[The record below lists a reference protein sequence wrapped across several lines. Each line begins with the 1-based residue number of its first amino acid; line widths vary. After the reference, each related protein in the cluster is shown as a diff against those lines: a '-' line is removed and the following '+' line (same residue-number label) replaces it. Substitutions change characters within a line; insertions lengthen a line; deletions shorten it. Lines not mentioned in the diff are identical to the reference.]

1 MIIDSL
7 KNILPFTNSK
17 VDSDFKKI
25 IKKFPEKYILKEDD
39 LSLLFKSYNIGL
51 TAHEGQKRK
60 SGEKY
65 FVHCIEVCKQLIDWN
80 MDLPTIIA
88 GLLHDTIEDTD
99 ITYEMLLNDFGKDI
113 ADLVNQVSKLSG
125 IKYRNIERRQAE
137 NFMKMFLSISKD
149 LRVIIIKFADRL
161 HNMKTLNF
169 LPKDKQK
176 RIALETLELYAPLAH
191 RLGMNIIK
199 MEFEDLCFSI
209 LNSNSYKKIV
219 SEVNSTKKQRQKYI
233 DDFIKPISIQLKNYN
248 IDTIPFGR
256 PKHYYSIH
264 KKIENKGKVIGEL
277 YDLIAVR
284 IIVNKLEDCY
294 VVLGIIHQLYTPIQK
309 RFKDYIATP
318 KSNGYQSIH
327 TTVFGENGEM
337 TEVQIR
343 TKGMDRLA
351 EIGVAAHWR
360 YKENK
365 NHPTKDKELDK
376 HISWLRDLVEMLQ
389 DDNRNPEEM
398 MELLKV
404 DLFDDEIFTFSPK
417 GDVHKLKI
425 NSTPIDFAFSIHT
438 QIGMK
443 CKGAKVNGK
452 LVPLNTQLKNGDKI
466 DIITS
471 DNHFPNQ
478 AWLKIVQTTKAKTH
492 IKRYIKQE
500 EEVASII
507 LGKEIVEKYL
517 RKINQISLMKRIDKE
532 PEILGFNNSNI
543 IYSNIAKGKIIIE
556 DAIIKYDDSLSTN
569 STTKNLKEES
579 LTRKFINKARGIARG
594 VKVGGIKNALIYF
607 PKCCSPIPGDSI
619 IGYVTKGKGVT
630 IHRTNCKNAPIEK
643 FKNRFIEVEWDFAR
657 NSSFLVRLK
666 IEIEDRKHLLKD
678 LTESTSSM
686 NINIKSVDISASD
699 GIATCLMI
707 VEIYDIKELNR
718 LQKRIFKNIQPISFR
733 RV

>member
-25 IKKFPEKYILKEDD
+25 LKKFPEKYILKEDD
-39 LSLLFKSYNIGL
+39 ISLLFKSYNIGL
-51 TAHEGQKRK
+51 IAHQGQKRK

-65 FVHCIEVCKQLIDWN
+65 FIHCIEVCKQLIDWN

-99 ITYEMLLNDFGKDI
+99 ITYEILLNDFGEDI

-125 IKYRNIERRQAE
+125 IKYRNIERKQAE

-161 HNMKTLNF
+161 HNMKTLTF

-191 RLGMNIIK
+191 RLGMNKIK
-199 MEFEDLCFSI
+199 MEFEDLCFNI
-209 LNSNSYKKIV
+209 LNSNSYKRIV
-219 SEVNSTKKQRQKYI
+219 SEVNSTKKQRQIYI
-233 DDFIKPISIQLKNYN
+233 DAFIKPISIQLKNYN

-327 TTVFGENGEM
+327 TTVFGSNGEM

-343 TKGMDRLA
+343 TKGMDKLA

-365 NHPTKDKELDK
+365 NHPTKDNELDK

-389 DDNRNPEEM
+389 DDNRDPEEM

-404 DLFDDEIFTFSPK
+404 DLFDNEIFTFSPK
-417 GDVHKLKI
+417 GDVHKLKV

-438 QIGMK
+438 QVGMK

-452 LVPLNTQLKNGDKI
+452 LVPLNTQLRNGDKI

-471 DNHFPNQ
+471 ENHFPNQ

-500 EEVASII
+500 EELASIV

-517 RKINQISLMKRIDKE
+517 RKINQIILMKRIDKE
-532 PEILGFNNSNI
+532 PEVLGFNNSNI
-543 IYSNIAKGKIIIE
+543 IYSNIAKGKIIIK
-556 DAIIKYDDSLSTN
+556 DAIIKYDESLSSN
-569 STTKNLKEES
+569 SVTKDLKEES
-579 LTRKFINKARGIARG
+579 LTRKFINKARGIAQG

-657 NSSFLVRLK
+657 DSSFLVRLK

-699 GIATCLMI
+699 GIAICLMI

-718 LQKRIFKNIQPISFR
+718 LKKRIFKNIHPISFR

>member
-17 VDSDFKKI
+17 IDSDFQKI
-25 IKKFPEKYILKEDD
+25 IKKFPKKYILKEDD

-51 TAHEGQKRK
+51 IAHEGQKRK

-99 ITYEMLLNDFGKDI
+99 ITYEILLNDFGKDI

-169 LPKDKQK
+169 LPKDKQQ

-191 RLGMNIIK
+191 RLGMNKIK

-233 DDFIKPISIQLKNYN
+233 DEFIKPISIQLKNYN

-264 KKIENKGKVIGEL
+264 KKVESKGKVIGEL

-284 IIVNKLEDCY
+284 VIVNKLEDCY

-327 TTVFGENGEM
+327 TTVFGANGEM

-343 TKGMDRLA
+343 TQGMDRLA

-417 GDVHKLKI
+417 GDVHKLKV

-438 QIGMK
+438 QVGMK

-471 DNHFPNQ
+471 ENHFPNQ

-492 IKRYIKQE
+492 IKRHIKQE
-500 EEVASII
+500 EELASIV

-517 RKINQISLMKRIDKE
+517 RKINQIILMKRIDKE
-532 PEILGFNNSNI
+532 PEVLGFNNSNI

-556 DAIIKYDDSLSTN
+556 DAVIKYDESLSNN
-569 STTKNLKEES
+569 SITKNLKEES
-579 LTRKFINKARGIARG
+579 LTRKFINKARGIAKG

-699 GIATCLMI
+699 EIATCLMI

-718 LQKRIFKNIQPISFR
+718 LKKRIFKNIHPISFR

>member
-284 IIVNKLEDCY
+284 IVVNKLEDCY

>member
-25 IKKFPEKYILKEDD
+25 LKKFPEKYILKEDD
-39 LSLLFKSYNIGL
+39 ISLLFKSYNIGL
-51 TAHEGQKRK
+51 IAHQGQKRK

-65 FVHCIEVCKQLIDWN
+65 FIHCIEVCKQLIDWN

-99 ITYEMLLNDFGKDI
+99 ITYEILLNDFGEDI

-125 IKYRNIERRQAE
+125 IKYRNIERKQAE

-161 HNMKTLNF
+161 HNMKTLTF

-191 RLGMNIIK
+191 RLGMNKIK
-199 MEFEDLCFSI
+199 MEFEDLCFNI
-209 LNSNSYKKIV
+209 LNSNSYKRIV
-219 SEVNSTKKQRQKYI
+219 SEVNSTKKQRQIYI
-233 DDFIKPISIQLKNYN
+233 DAFIKPISIQLKNYN

-327 TTVFGENGEM
+327 TTVFGSNGEM

-343 TKGMDRLA
+343 TKGMDKLA

-365 NHPTKDKELDK
+365 NHPTKDNELDK

-389 DDNRNPEEM
+389 DDNRDPEEM

-404 DLFDDEIFTFSPK
+404 DLFDNEIFTFSPK
-417 GDVHKLKI
+417 GDVHKLKV

-438 QIGMK
+438 QVGMK

-452 LVPLNTQLKNGDKI
+452 LVPLNTQLRNGDKI

-471 DNHFPNQ
+471 ENHFPNQ

-500 EEVASII
+500 EELASIV

-517 RKINQISLMKRIDKE
+517 RKINQIILMKRIDKE
-532 PEILGFNNSNI
+532 PEVLGFNNSNI
-543 IYSNIAKGKIIIE
+543 IYSNIAKGKIIIK
-556 DAIIKYDDSLSTN
+556 DAIIKYDESLSSN
-569 STTKNLKEES
+569 SVTKDLKEES
-579 LTRKFINKARGIARG
+579 LTRKFINKARGIAQG

-657 NSSFLVRLK
+657 DSSFLVRLK

-699 GIATCLMI
+699 GIAICLMI

-718 LQKRIFKNIQPISFR
+718 LKKRIFKNINPISFR

>member
-17 VDSDFKKI
+17 IDSDFKKI

-51 TAHEGQKRK
+51 IAHEGQKRK

-99 ITYEMLLNDFGKDI
+99 ITYEILLNDFGKDI

-169 LPKDKQK
+169 LPKDKQQ

-191 RLGMNIIK
+191 RLGMNKIK
-199 MEFEDLCFSI
+199 MEFEDLCFGI

-233 DDFIKPISIQLKNYN
+233 DEFIKPISIQLKNYN

-264 KKIENKGKVIGEL
+264 KKVESKGKVIGEL

-284 IIVNKLEDCY
+284 VIVNKLEDCY

-327 TTVFGENGEM
+327 TTVFGANGEM

-343 TKGMDRLA
+343 TQGMDRLA

-417 GDVHKLKI
+417 GDVHKLKV

-438 QIGMK
+438 QVGMK

-471 DNHFPNQ
+471 ENHFPNQ

-492 IKRYIKQE
+492 IKRHIKQE
-500 EEVASII
+500 EELASIV

-517 RKINQISLMKRIDKE
+517 RKINQIILMKRIDKE
-532 PEILGFNNSNI
+532 PEVLGFNNSNI

-556 DAIIKYDDSLSTN
+556 DAVIKYDESLSNN
-569 STTKNLKEES
+569 SITKNLKEES
-579 LTRKFINKARGIARG
+579 LTRKFINKARGIAKG

-699 GIATCLMI
+699 EIATCLMI

-718 LQKRIFKNIQPISFR
+718 LKKRIFKNIHPISFR

>member
-25 IKKFPEKYILKEDD
+25 LKKFPEKYILKEDD
-39 LSLLFKSYNIGL
+39 ISLLFKSYNIGL
-51 TAHEGQKRK
+51 IAHQGQKRK

-65 FVHCIEVCKQLIDWN
+65 FIHCIEVCKQLIDWN

-99 ITYEMLLNDFGKDI
+99 ITYEILLNDFGEDI

-125 IKYRNIERRQAE
+125 IKYRNIERKQAE

-161 HNMKTLNF
+161 HNMKTLTF

-191 RLGMNIIK
+191 RLGMNKIK
-199 MEFEDLCFSI
+199 MEFEDLCFNI
-209 LNSNSYKKIV
+209 LNSNSYKRIV
-219 SEVNSTKKQRQKYI
+219 SEVNSTKKQRQIYI
-233 DDFIKPISIQLKNYN
+233 DAFIKPISIQLKNYN

-327 TTVFGENGEM
+327 TTVFGSNGEM

-343 TKGMDRLA
+343 TKGMDKLA

-365 NHPTKDKELDK
+365 NHPTKDNELDK

-389 DDNRNPEEM
+389 DDNRDPEEM

-404 DLFDDEIFTFSPK
+404 DLFDNEIFTFSPK
-417 GDVHKLKI
+417 GDVHKLKV

-438 QIGMK
+438 QVGMK

-452 LVPLNTQLKNGDKI
+452 LVPLNTQLRNGDKI

-471 DNHFPNQ
+471 ENHFPNQ

-500 EEVASII
+500 EELASIV

-517 RKINQISLMKRIDKE
+517 RKINQIILMKRIDKE
-532 PEILGFNNSNI
+532 PEVLGFNNSNI
-543 IYSNIAKGKIIIE
+543 IYSNIAKGKIIIK
-556 DAIIKYDDSLSTN
+556 DAIIKYDESLSSN
-569 STTKNLKEES
+569 SVTKDLKEES
-579 LTRKFINKARGIARG
+579 LTRKFINKARGIAKG

-657 NSSFLVRLK
+657 DSSFLVRLK

-699 GIATCLMI
+699 GIAICLMI

-718 LQKRIFKNIQPISFR
+718 LKKRIFKNINPISFR

>member
-569 STTKNLKEES
+569 SATKNLKEES

>member
-17 VDSDFKKI
+17 IDSDFKKI

-39 LSLLFKSYNIGL
+39 LSLLFKSYNSGL
-51 TAHEGQKRK
+51 IAHEGQKRK

-99 ITYEMLLNDFGKDI
+99 ITYEILLNDFGEDI

-169 LPKDKQK
+169 LPKDKQQ

-191 RLGMNIIK
+191 RLGMNKIK

-233 DDFIKPISIQLKNYN
+233 DEFIKPISIQLKNYN

-264 KKIENKGKVIGEL
+264 KKIESKGKVIGEL

-284 IIVNKLEDCY
+284 VIVNKLEDCY

-327 TTVFGENGEM
+327 TTVFGANGEM

-343 TKGMDRLA
+343 TQGMDRLA

-417 GDVHKLKI
+417 GDVHKLKV

-438 QIGMK
+438 QVGMK

-471 DNHFPNQ
+471 ENHFPNQ

-492 IKRYIKQE
+492 IKRHIKQE
-500 EEVASII
+500 EELASIV

-517 RKINQISLMKRIDKE
+517 RKINQIILMKRIDKE
-532 PEILGFNNSNI
+532 PEVLGFNNSNI

-556 DAIIKYDDSLSTN
+556 DAVIKYDESLSDN
-569 STTKNLKEES
+569 SITKNLKEES
-579 LTRKFINKARGIARG
+579 LTRKFINKARGIAKG

-699 GIATCLMI
+699 EIATCLMI

-718 LQKRIFKNIQPISFR
+718 LKKRIFKNIHPISFR

>member
-7 KNILPFTNSK
+7 KNILPFTDSK
-17 VDSDFKKI
+17 IDSDFKKI
-25 IKKFPEKYILKEDD
+25 LKKFPEQYILKSKDIE
-39 LSLLFKSYNIGL
+39 LLYNAYTLGL
-51 TAHEGQKRK
+51 EAHKGQKRK
-60 SGEKY
+60 SGENY
-65 FVHCIEVCKQLIDWN
+65 FTHCIAVSKQLIDWN
-80 MDLPTIIA
+80 MDLSTVIA
-88 GLLHDTIEDTD
+88 GLLHDTIEDTI
-99 ITYEMLLNDFGKDI
+99 ITYEDLSSKFGDEI
-113 ADLVNQVSKLSG
+113 AILVKQVSKLSG
-125 IKYRNIERRQAE
+125 IKYRNVEKRQAE
-137 NFMKMFLSISKD
+137 NFMQMFLSISKD
-149 LRVIIIKFADRL
+149 LRVIIIKFSDRL

-191 RLGMNIIK
+191 RLGMNKIK
-199 MEFEDLCFSI
+199 MEYEDLCFKI

-219 SEVNSTKKQRQKYI
+219 SDVNSTKKQRQKYI
-233 DDFIKPISIQLKNYN
+233 DRFIKPISIQLKNYN

-264 KKIENKGKVIGEL
+264 KKIESKDKVVSEL
-277 YDLIAVR
+277 YDLVAVR

-343 TKGMDRLA
+343 TKEMDKLA
-351 EIGVAAHWR
+351 EIGIAAHWR

-365 NHPTKDKELDK
+365 NHPSKDKELDK

-389 DDNRNPEEM
+389 DDHRNPQEM
-398 MELLKV
+398 MELLKI
-404 DLFDDEIFTFSPK
+404 DLFDNEIFTFSPK
-417 GDVHKLKI
+417 GDVHKLQV
-425 NSTPIDFAFSIHT
+425 NSTPIDFAFAIHT
-438 QIGMK
+438 QVGMR

-478 AWLKIVQTTKAKTH
+478 AWLKIVQTSKAKTH
-492 IKRYIKQE
+492 IKRFIKKE
-500 EEVASII
+500 EELASII

-517 RKINQISLMKRIDKE
+517 RKISRINLMKKINKN
-532 PEILGFNNSNI
+532 PELLGYNNSNI
-543 IYSNIAKGKIIIE
+543 IYSNIAKGKIIVDE
-556 DAIIKYDDSLSTN
+556 AILKYDESLIDQS
-569 STTKNLKEES
+569 SAKIDKEDS
-579 LTRKFINKARGIARG
+579 LTRKFINKARGIAKG
-594 VKVGGIKNALIYF
+594 VKVGGITNALIYF

-630 IHRTNCKNAPIEK
+630 IHRTNCKNAPIDK
-643 FKNRFIEVEWDFAR
+643 LKNRYIEVEWDFAR

-666 IEIEDRKHLLKD
+666 IKIEDRKHLLKD

-707 VEIYDIKELNR
+707 IEIYDIKELNR
-718 LQKRIFKNIQPISFR
+718 LKKRIYKNINPIDFK

>member
-17 VDSDFKKI
+17 IDSDFKKI
-25 IKKFPEKYILKEDD
+25 LKKFPEKYILKDD
-39 LSLLFKSYNIGL
+39 DVALLFKSYNIGL
-51 TAHEGQKRK
+51 IAHEGQKRK
-60 SGEKY
+60 SGENY
-65 FVHCIEVCKQLIDWN
+65 FTHCIEVCKQLIDWN

-99 ITYEMLLNDFGKDI
+99 ITYEKLSNDFGKDI

-125 IKYRNIERRQAE
+125 IKYRNTERRQAE

-149 LRVIIIKFADRL
+149 LRVIIIKFSDRL
-161 HNMKTLNF
+161 HNMKTLKF

-176 RIALETLELYAPLAH
+176 RIALETLELYSPLAH
-191 RLGMNIIK
+191 RLGMNKIK
-199 MEFEDLCFSI
+199 MEFEDLCFKI
-209 LNSNSYKKIV
+209 LNSTSYQKIV
-219 SEVNSTKKQRQKYI
+219 SEVSSTKKQRQRYI

-264 KKIENKGKVIGEL
+264 KKMEDKGKVISEL

-343 TKGMDRLA
+343 TKEMDRLA

-360 YKENK
+360 YKKNK

-389 DDNRNPEEM
+389 DDHRNPQEM
-398 MELLKV
+398 MEMLKV
-404 DLFDDEIFTFSPK
+404 DLFDNEIFTFSPK
-417 GDVHKLKI
+417 GDVHKLKVS
-425 NSTPIDFAFSIHT
+425 STPIDFAFAIHT
-438 QIGMK
+438 QVGMK

-466 DIITS
+466 DIITAE
-471 DNHFPNQ
+471 NHFPNQ

-517 RKINQISLMKRIDKE
+517 RKINQLSLMKKIDKE

-556 DAIIKYDDSLSTN
+556 DAIIKYDESLSDK
-569 STTKNLKEES
+569 SLTKNLKEES
-579 LTRKFINKARGIARG
+579 LTKKFINKARGIAKG

-699 GIATCLMI
+699 GIAICLMI
-707 VEIYDIKELNR
+707 IEIYDIKELNR
-718 LQKRIFKNIQPISFR
+718 LKKRIFKNINPISFR
-733 RV
+733 RI

>member
-1 MIIDSL
+1 MIIESL
-7 KNILPFTNSK
+7 KNILPFSNSK
-17 VDSDFKKI
+17 IDSNFKKI
-25 IKKFPEKYILKEDD
+25 LKKFPEQYILKENDIE
-39 LSLLFKSYNIGL
+39 LLFKAYNLGL
-51 TAHEGQKRK
+51 TAHKGQKRK
-60 SGEKY
+60 SGEEY
-65 FVHCIEVCKQLIDWN
+65 FTHCISVSKQLIDWN

-99 ITYEMLLNDFGKDI
+99 ITYENLSKEFNTEI
-113 ADLVNQVSKLSG
+113 ADLVKQVSKLSG

-137 NFMKMFLSISKD
+137 NFMQMFLSISKD
-149 LRVIIIKFADRL
+149 LRVIIIKFSDRL
-161 HNMKTLNF
+161 HNMKTLKF

-176 RIALETLELYAPLAH
+176 RIALETIELYAPLAH
-191 RLGMNIIK
+191 RLGMNKIK
-199 MEFEDLCFSI
+199 MEFEDLCFKI

-233 DDFIKPISIQLKNYN
+233 DSFIKPIRIQLKNYK

-264 KKIENKGKVIGEL
+264 KKIENKGKVVSEL
-277 YDLIAVR
+277 YDLVAVR

-294 VVLGIIHQLYTPIQK
+294 IVLGIIHQLYTPIQK

-327 TTVFGENGEM
+327 TTVFGGNGEM

-343 TKGMDRLA
+343 TVEMDKLA

-365 NHPTKDKELDK
+365 NHPSKDKELDK

-389 DDNRNPEEM
+389 DDHRNPQEM

-404 DLFDDEIFTFSPK
+404 DLFDNEIFTFSPK
-417 GDVHKLKI
+417 GDVHKLKVS
-425 NSTPIDFAFSIHT
+425 STPIDFAFSIHT
-438 QIGMK
+438 QVGMK

-466 DIITS
+466 EVITS
-471 DNHFPNQ
+471 NNHFPNQ

-492 IKRYIKQE
+492 IKKFIKQE
-500 EEVASII
+500 EELASII

-517 RKINQISLMKRIDKE
+517 RKINHMNIMKKIDKE

-543 IYSNIAKGKIIIE
+543 IYSSIAKGKIIID
-556 DAIIKYDDSLSTN
+556 DAVIKYDESLADQSR
-569 STTKNLKEES
+569 SKNLKEDS
-579 LTRKFINKARGIARG
+579 LTRKFINKARGIAKG
-594 VKVGGIKNALIYF
+594 VKVGGITNALISF

-666 IEIEDRKHLLKD
+666 IQIEDRKHLLKD

-686 NINIKSVDISASD
+686 NINIKSVDINASD

-707 VEIYDIKELNR
+707 IEIYDIKELNR
-718 LQKRIFKNIQPISFR
+718 LKKRIFKNINPIDFR

>member
-7 KNILPFTNSK
+7 KNILPFTDSK
-17 VDSDFKKI
+17 IDSDFKKI
-25 IKKFPEKYILKEDD
+25 LKKFPEQYILKSKDIE
-39 LSLLFKSYNIGL
+39 LLYNAYTLGL
-51 TAHEGQKRK
+51 EAHKGQKRK
-60 SGEKY
+60 SGEDY
-65 FVHCIEVCKQLIDWN
+65 FTHCISVSKQLIDWN
-80 MDLPTIIA
+80 MDLSTVIA
-88 GLLHDTIEDTD
+88 GLLHDTIEDTI
-99 ITYEMLLNDFGKDI
+99 ITYEDLSSKFGDEI
-113 ADLVNQVSKLSG
+113 ANLVKQVSKLSG
-125 IKYRNIERRQAE
+125 IKYRNIEKRQAE
-137 NFMKMFLSISKD
+137 NFMQMFLSISKD
-149 LRVIIIKFADRL
+149 LRVIIIKFSDRL

-191 RLGMNIIK
+191 RLGMNKIK
-199 MEFEDLCFSI
+199 MEYEDLCFKI

-219 SEVNSTKKQRQKYI
+219 SDVNSTKKQRQKYI
-233 DDFIKPISIQLKNYN
+233 DRFIKPISIQLKKYN

-256 PKHYYSIH
+256 PKHYYSIQ
-264 KKIENKGKVIGEL
+264 KKIESKGKVVSEL
-277 YDLIAVR
+277 YDLVAVR

-294 VVLGIIHQLYTPIQK
+294 IVLGIIHQLYTPIQK

-327 TTVFGENGEM
+327 TTVFGDNGEM

-343 TKGMDRLA
+343 TKEMDKLA

-365 NHPTKDKELDK
+365 NHPSKDKELDK

-389 DDNRNPEEM
+389 DDHRNPQEM
-398 MELLKV
+398 MELLKI
-404 DLFDDEIFTFSPK
+404 DLFDNEIFTFSPK
-417 GDVHKLKI
+417 GDVHKLQV
-425 NSTPIDFAFSIHT
+425 NSTPIDFAFAIHT
-438 QIGMK
+438 QVGMR

-478 AWLKIVQTTKAKTH
+478 AWLKIVQTSKAKTH
-492 IKRYIKQE
+492 IKRYIKKE
-500 EEVASII
+500 EEIASII

-517 RKINQISLMKRIDKE
+517 RKISRINLMKKINKH
-532 PEILGFNNSNI
+532 PELLGYNNSNL
-543 IYSNIAKGKIIIE
+543 IYSNIAKGKIIIDE
-556 DAIIKYDDSLSTN
+556 AILKYDESLIDQSST
-569 STTKNLKEES
+569 KIDKGDS
-579 LTRKFINKARGIARG
+579 LTRKFINKARGIAKG
-594 VKVGGIKNALIYF
+594 VKVGGITNALIYF
-607 PKCCSPIPGDSI
+607 PKCCSRIPGDSI

-630 IHRTNCKNAPIEK
+630 IHRTNCKNAPIDK
-643 FKNRFIEVEWDFAR
+643 FKNRYIEVEWDFAR

-666 IEIEDRKHLLKD
+666 IKIEDRKHLLKD

-707 VEIYDIKELNR
+707 IEIYDIKELNR
-718 LQKRIFKNIQPISFR
+718 LKKRIYKNINPIDFK

>member
-17 VDSDFKKI
+17 IDSDFKKI
-25 IKKFPEKYILKEDD
+25 LKKFPEKYILKDD
-39 LSLLFKSYNIGL
+39 DIALLFKSYNIGL
-51 TAHEGQKRK
+51 IAHEGQKRK
-60 SGEKY
+60 SGENY
-65 FVHCIEVCKQLIDWN
+65 FTHCIEVCKQLIDWN

-99 ITYEMLLNDFGKDI
+99 ITYETLLNDFGKDI

-125 IKYRNIERRQAE
+125 IKYRNTDKRQAE

-149 LRVIIIKFADRL
+149 LRVIIIKFSDRL
-161 HNMKTLNF
+161 HNMKTLKF

-176 RIALETLELYAPLAH
+176 RIALETLELYSPLAH
-191 RLGMNIIK
+191 RLGMNKIK
-199 MEFEDLCFSI
+199 MEFEDLCFKI
-209 LNSNSYKKIV
+209 LNSTSYQKIV
-219 SEVNSTKKQRQKYI
+219 SEVSSTKKQRQRYI

-264 KKIENKGKVIGEL
+264 KKMEDKGKVISEL

-343 TKGMDRLA
+343 TKEMDRLA

-360 YKENK
+360 YKKNK

-389 DDNRNPEEM
+389 DDHRNPQEM
-398 MELLKV
+398 MEMLKV
-404 DLFDDEIFTFSPK
+404 DLFDNEIFTFSPK
-417 GDVHKLKI
+417 GDVHKLKVS
-425 NSTPIDFAFSIHT
+425 STPIDFAFAIHT
-438 QIGMK
+438 QVGMK

-471 DNHFPNQ
+471 ENHFPNQ

-517 RKINQISLMKRIDKE
+517 RKINQLSLMKKIDKE

-556 DAIIKYDDSLSTN
+556 DAIIKYDESLS
-569 STTKNLKEES
+569 
-579 LTRKFINKARGIARG
+579 
-594 VKVGGIKNALIYF
+594 
-607 PKCCSPIPGDSI
+607 D
-619 IGYVTKGKGVT
+619 
-630 IHRTNCKNAPIEK
+630 
-643 FKNRFIEVEWDFAR
+643 
-657 NSSFLVRLK
+657 
-666 IEIEDRKHLLKD
+666 
-678 LTESTSSM
+678 
-686 NINIKSVDISASD
+686 KS
-699 GIATCLMI
+699 
-707 VEIYDIKELNR
+707 
-718 LQKRIFKNIQPISFR
+718 
-733 RV
+733 

>member
-7 KNILPFTNSK
+7 KNILPFTDSK
-17 VDSDFKKI
+17 IDSDFKKI
-25 IKKFPEKYILKEDD
+25 LKKFPEKYILKDD
-39 LSLLFKSYNIGL
+39 DVALLFKSYNIGL
-51 TAHEGQKRK
+51 IAHEGQKRK
-60 SGEKY
+60 SGENY
-65 FVHCIEVCKQLIDWN
+65 FTHCIEVCKQLIDWN

-99 ITYEMLLNDFGKDI
+99 ITYETLSNDFGKDI

-125 IKYRNIERRQAE
+125 IKYRNTEKRQAE

-161 HNMKTLNF
+161 HNMKTLKF
-169 LPKDKQK
+169 LPKNKQK
-176 RIALETLELYAPLAH
+176 RIALETLELYSPLAH
-191 RLGMNIIK
+191 RLGMNKIK
-199 MEFEDLCFSI
+199 MEFEDLCFRI
-209 LNSNSYKKIV
+209 LNSNSYEKIV

-233 DDFIKPISIQLKNYN
+233 DSFIKPISIQLKNYN

-264 KKIENKGKVIGEL
+264 KKMEDKGKVIGEL

-284 IIVNKLEDCY
+284 IVVNKLEDCY

-343 TKGMDRLA
+343 TKEMDRLA

-360 YKENK
+360 YKKNK

-389 DDNRNPEEM
+389 DDHRNPQEM
-398 MELLKV
+398 MEMLKV
-404 DLFDDEIFTFSPK
+404 DLFDNEIFTFSPK
-417 GDVHKLKI
+417 GDVHKLKVS
-425 NSTPIDFAFSIHT
+425 STPIDFAFAIHT
-438 QIGMK
+438 QVGMK

-452 LVPLNTQLKNGDKI
+452 LVPLNTQLKNGDKV
-466 DIITS
+466 DIITAE
-471 DNHFPNQ
+471 NHFPNQ

-500 EEVASII
+500 EELASII

-517 RKINQISLMKRIDKE
+517 RKINQLSLMKKIDKE

-556 DAIIKYDDSLSTN
+556 DAIIKYDESLCDKSL
-569 STTKNLKEES
+569 TKNLKEES
-579 LTRKFINKARGIARG
+579 LTRKFINKARGIAKG

-699 GIATCLMI
+699 GIAICLMI
-707 VEIYDIKELNR
+707 IEIYDIKELNR
-718 LQKRIFKNIQPISFR
+718 LKKRIFKNINPISFR
-733 RV
+733 RI

>member
-17 VDSDFKKI
+17 IDSDFKKI
-25 IKKFPEKYILKEDD
+25 LKKFPEKYILKDD
-39 LSLLFKSYNIGL
+39 DVALLFKSYNIGL
-51 TAHEGQKRK
+51 IAHEGQKRK
-60 SGEKY
+60 SGENY
-65 FVHCIEVCKQLIDWN
+65 FTHCIEVCKQLIDWN

-99 ITYEMLLNDFGKDI
+99 ITYEKLSNDFGKDI

-125 IKYRNIERRQAE
+125 IKYRNTERRQAE

-149 LRVIIIKFADRL
+149 LRVIIIKFSDRL
-161 HNMKTLNF
+161 HNMKTLKF

-176 RIALETLELYAPLAH
+176 RIALETLELYSPLAH
-191 RLGMNIIK
+191 RLGMNKIK
-199 MEFEDLCFSI
+199 MEFEDLCFKI
-209 LNSNSYKKIV
+209 LNSTSYQKIV
-219 SEVNSTKKQRQKYI
+219 SEVSSTKKQRQRYI

-264 KKIENKGKVIGEL
+264 KKMEDKGKVISDL

-343 TKGMDRLA
+343 TKEMDRLA

-360 YKENK
+360 YKKNK

-389 DDNRNPEEM
+389 DDHRNPQEM
-398 MELLKV
+398 MEMLKV
-404 DLFDDEIFTFSPK
+404 DLFDNEIFTFSPK
-417 GDVHKLKI
+417 GDVHKLKVS
-425 NSTPIDFAFSIHT
+425 STPIDFAFAIHT
-438 QIGMK
+438 QVGMK

-466 DIITS
+466 DIITAE
-471 DNHFPNQ
+471 NHFPNQ

-517 RKINQISLMKRIDKE
+517 RKINQLSLMKKIDKE

-556 DAIIKYDDSLSTN
+556 DAIIKYDESLSDK
-569 STTKNLKEES
+569 SLTKNLKEES
-579 LTRKFINKARGIARG
+579 LTRKFINKARGIAKG

-699 GIATCLMI
+699 GIAICLMI
-707 VEIYDIKELNR
+707 IEIYDIKELNR
-718 LQKRIFKNIQPISFR
+718 LKKRIFKNINPISFR
-733 RV
+733 RI

>member
-99 ITYEMLLNDFGKDI
+99 ITYEILLNDFGKDI

>member
-25 IKKFPEKYILKEDD
+25 LKKFLKKYILKEND
-39 LSLLFKSYNIGL
+39 LSLLYKSYNIGL
-51 TAHEGQKRK
+51 TAHKGQKRK

-65 FVHCIEVCKQLIDWN
+65 FIHCIEVCKQLIGWN

-99 ITYEMLLNDFGKDI
+99 ITYEILLNDFGKDI
-113 ADLVNQVSKLSG
+113 AGLVNQVSKLSG

-169 LPKDKQK
+169 LSKDKQK
-176 RIALETLELYAPLAH
+176 RIAIETLELYAPLAH
-191 RLGMNIIK
+191 RLGMNKIK

-209 LNSNSYKKIV
+209 LNSNSYNKIV

-264 KKIENKGKVIGEL
+264 KKIENKGKVISEL

-294 VVLGIIHQLYTPIQK
+294 IVLGIIHQLYTPIQK

-327 TTVFGENGEM
+327 TTVFGANGEM

-365 NHPTKDKELDK
+365 NQPTKDKELDK
-376 HISWLRDLVEMLQ
+376 HIAWLRDLVEMLQ

-404 DLFDDEIFTFSPK
+404 DLFDNEIFTFSPK
-417 GDVHKLKI
+417 GDVHKLKV

-438 QIGMK
+438 QVGMK

-466 DIITS
+466 DIVTS
-471 DNHFPNQ
+471 ENHFPNQ

-500 EEVASII
+500 EELASIV

-517 RKINQISLMKRIDKE
+517 RKINQMILMNRIDKE
-532 PEILGFNNSNI
+532 PEVLGFNNSNI

-556 DAIIKYDDSLSTN
+556 DAIIKYDESLSSN
-569 STTKNLKEES
+569 SINKNLKEES
-579 LTRKFINKARGIARG
+579 LTRKFINKARGIAKG

-686 NINIKSVDISASD
+686 SINIKSVDISASD
-699 GIATCLMI
+699 GIAICLMI

-718 LQKRIFKNIQPISFR
+718 LKKRIFKNINPMSFR

>member
-17 VDSDFKKI
+17 IDSDFKKI
-25 IKKFPEKYILKEDD
+25 LKKFPEKYILKDD
-39 LSLLFKSYNIGL
+39 DVALLFKSYNIGVR
-51 TAHEGQKRK
+51 AHEGQKRK
-60 SGEKY
+60 SGENY
-65 FVHCIEVCKQLIDWN
+65 FTHCIEVCKQLIDWN

-99 ITYEMLLNDFGKDI
+99 ITYEKLSNDFGKDI

-125 IKYRNIERRQAE
+125 IKYRNTERRQAE

-149 LRVIIIKFADRL
+149 LRVIIIKFSDRL

-176 RIALETLELYAPLAH
+176 RIALETLELYSPLAH
-191 RLGMNIIK
+191 RLGMNKIK
-199 MEFEDLCFSI
+199 MEFEDLCFKI
-209 LNSNSYKKIV
+209 LNSTSYQKIV
-219 SEVNSTKKQRQKYI
+219 SEVSSTKKQRQRYI

-264 KKIENKGKVIGEL
+264 KKMEDKGKVISEL

-294 VVLGIIHQLYTPIQK
+294 AVLGIIHQLYTPIQK

-343 TKGMDRLA
+343 TKEMDRLA

-360 YKENK
+360 YKKNK

-389 DDNRNPEEM
+389 DDHRNPQEM
-398 MELLKV
+398 MEMLKV
-404 DLFDDEIFTFSPK
+404 DLFDNEIFTFSPK
-417 GDVHKLKI
+417 GDVHKLKVS
-425 NSTPIDFAFSIHT
+425 STPIDFAFAIHT
-438 QIGMK
+438 QVGMK

-466 DIITS
+466 DIITAE
-471 DNHFPNQ
+471 NHFPNQ

-517 RKINQISLMKRIDKE
+517 RKINQLSLMKKIDKE

-556 DAIIKYDDSLSTN
+556 DAIIKYDESLSDKSLTE
-569 STTKNLKEES
+569 NLKEES
-579 LTRKFINKARGIARG
+579 LTRKFINKARGIAKG

-699 GIATCLMI
+699 GIAICLMI
-707 VEIYDIKELNR
+707 IEIYDIKELNR
-718 LQKRIFKNIQPISFR
+718 LKKRIFKNINPISFR
-733 RV
+733 RI

>member
-7 KNILPFTNSK
+7 KNILPFTDSK
-17 VDSDFKKI
+17 IDSDFKKI
-25 IKKFPEKYILKEDD
+25 LKKFPEQYILKSKDIE
-39 LSLLFKSYNIGL
+39 LLYNAYTLGL
-51 TAHEGQKRK
+51 EAHKGQKRK
-60 SGEKY
+60 SGENY
-65 FVHCIEVCKQLIDWN
+65 FTHCIAVSKQLIDWN
-80 MDLPTIIA
+80 MDLSTVIA
-88 GLLHDTIEDTD
+88 GLLHDTIEDTI
-99 ITYEMLLNDFGKDI
+99 ITYEDLSSKFGDEI
-113 ADLVNQVSKLSG
+113 AILVKQVSKLSG
-125 IKYRNIERRQAE
+125 IKYRNVEKRQAE
-137 NFMKMFLSISKD
+137 NFMQMFLSISKD
-149 LRVIIIKFADRL
+149 LRVIIIKFSDRL

-191 RLGMNIIK
+191 RLGMNKIK
-199 MEFEDLCFSI
+199 MEYEDLCFKI

-219 SEVNSTKKQRQKYI
+219 SDVNSTKKQRQKYI
-233 DDFIKPISIQLKNYN
+233 DRFIKPISIQLKNYN

-264 KKIENKGKVIGEL
+264 KKIESKDKVVSEL
-277 YDLIAVR
+277 YDLVAVR

-327 TTVFGENGEM
+327 TTVFGDNGEM

-343 TKGMDRLA
+343 TKEMDKLA
-351 EIGVAAHWR
+351 EIGIAAHWR

-365 NHPTKDKELDK
+365 NHPSKDKELDK

-389 DDNRNPEEM
+389 DDHRNPQEM
-398 MELLKV
+398 MELLKI
-404 DLFDDEIFTFSPK
+404 DLFDNEIFTFSPK
-417 GDVHKLKI
+417 GDVHKLQV
-425 NSTPIDFAFSIHT
+425 NSTPIDFAFAIHT
-438 QIGMK
+438 QVGMR

-478 AWLKIVQTTKAKTH
+478 AWLKIVQTSKAKTH
-492 IKRYIKQE
+492 IKRYIKKE
-500 EEVASII
+500 EELASII

-517 RKINQISLMKRIDKE
+517 RKISRINLMKKINKN
-532 PEILGFNNSNI
+532 PELLGYNNSNI
-543 IYSNIAKGKIIIE
+543 IYSNIAKGKIIVDE
-556 DAIIKYDDSLSTN
+556 AILKYDESLIDQS
-569 STTKNLKEES
+569 SAKIDKEDS
-579 LTRKFINKARGIARG
+579 LTRKFINKARGIAKG
-594 VKVGGIKNALIYF
+594 VKVGGITNALIYF

-630 IHRTNCKNAPIEK
+630 IHRTNCKNAPIDK
-643 FKNRFIEVEWDFAR
+643 LKNRYIEVEWDFAR

-666 IEIEDRKHLLKD
+666 IKIEDRKHLLKD

-707 VEIYDIKELNR
+707 IEIYDIKELNR
-718 LQKRIFKNIQPISFR
+718 LKKRIYKNINPIDFK

>member
-25 IKKFPEKYILKEDD
+25 LKKFPEKYILKEDD
-39 LSLLFKSYNIGL
+39 ISLLFKSYNIGL
-51 TAHEGQKRK
+51 IAHQGQKRK

-65 FVHCIEVCKQLIDWN
+65 FIHCIEVCKQLIDWN

-99 ITYEMLLNDFGKDI
+99 ITYEILLNDFGEDI

-125 IKYRNIERRQAE
+125 IKYRNIERKQAE

-161 HNMKTLNF
+161 HNMKTLTF

-191 RLGMNIIK
+191 RLCMNKIK
-199 MEFEDLCFSI
+199 MEFEDLCFNI
-209 LNSNSYKKIV
+209 LNSNSYKRIV
-219 SEVNSTKKQRQKYI
+219 SEVNSTKKQRQIYI
-233 DDFIKPISIQLKNYN
+233 DAFIKPISIQLKNYN

-327 TTVFGENGEM
+327 TTVFGSNGEM

-343 TKGMDRLA
+343 TKGMDKLA

-365 NHPTKDKELDK
+365 NHPTKDNELDK

-389 DDNRNPEEM
+389 DDNRDPEEM

-404 DLFDDEIFTFSPK
+404 DLFDNEIFTFSPK
-417 GDVHKLKI
+417 GDVHKLKV

-438 QIGMK
+438 QVGMK

-452 LVPLNTQLKNGDKI
+452 LVPLNTQLRNGDKI

-471 DNHFPNQ
+471 ENHFPNQ

-500 EEVASII
+500 EELASIV

-517 RKINQISLMKRIDKE
+517 RKINQIILMKRIDKE
-532 PEILGFNNSNI
+532 PEVLGFNNSNI
-543 IYSNIAKGKIIIE
+543 IYSNIAKGKIIIK
-556 DAIIKYDDSLSTN
+556 DAIIKYDESLSSN
-569 STTKNLKEES
+569 SVTKDLKEES
-579 LTRKFINKARGIARG
+579 LTRKFINKARGIAKG

-657 NSSFLVRLK
+657 DSSFLVRLK

-699 GIATCLMI
+699 GIAICLMI

-718 LQKRIFKNIQPISFR
+718 LKKRIFKNINPISFR

>member
-17 VDSDFKKI
+17 IDSDFKKI
-25 IKKFPEKYILKEDD
+25 LKKFPEKYILKDD
-39 LSLLFKSYNIGL
+39 DVALLFKSYNIGVR
-51 TAHEGQKRK
+51 AHEGQKRK
-60 SGEKY
+60 SGENY
-65 FVHCIEVCKQLIDWN
+65 FTHCIEVCKQLIDWN

-99 ITYEMLLNDFGKDI
+99 ITYEKLSNDFGKDI

-125 IKYRNIERRQAE
+125 IKYRNTERRQAE

-149 LRVIIIKFADRL
+149 LRVIIIKFSDRL
-161 HNMKTLNF
+161 HNMKTLKF

-176 RIALETLELYAPLAH
+176 RIALETLELYSPLAH
-191 RLGMNIIK
+191 RLGMNKIK
-199 MEFEDLCFSI
+199 MEFEDLCFKI
-209 LNSNSYKKIV
+209 LNSTSYQKIV
-219 SEVNSTKKQRQKYI
+219 SEVSSTKKQRQRYI

-264 KKIENKGKVIGEL
+264 KKMEDKGKVISEL

-294 VVLGIIHQLYTPIQK
+294 AVLGIIHQLYTPIQK

-343 TKGMDRLA
+343 TKEMDRLA

-360 YKENK
+360 YKKNK

-389 DDNRNPEEM
+389 DDHRNPQEM
-398 MELLKV
+398 MEMLKV
-404 DLFDDEIFTFSPK
+404 DLFDNEIFTFSPK
-417 GDVHKLKI
+417 GDVHKLKVS
-425 NSTPIDFAFSIHT
+425 STPIDFAFAIHT
-438 QIGMK
+438 QVGMK

-466 DIITS
+466 DIITAE
-471 DNHFPNQ
+471 NHFPNQ

-517 RKINQISLMKRIDKE
+517 RKINQLSLMKKIDKE

-556 DAIIKYDDSLSTN
+556 DAIIKYDESLSDK
-569 STTKNLKEES
+569 SLTKNLKEES
-579 LTRKFINKARGIARG
+579 LTRKFINKARGIAKG

-699 GIATCLMI
+699 GIAICLMI
-707 VEIYDIKELNR
+707 IEIYDIKELNR
-718 LQKRIFKNIQPISFR
+718 LKKRIFKNINPISFR
-733 RV
+733 RI

>member
-17 VDSDFKKI
+17 IDSDFKKI

-51 TAHEGQKRK
+51 IAHEGQKRK

-99 ITYEMLLNDFGKDI
+99 ITYEILLNDFGKDI

-169 LPKDKQK
+169 LPKDKQQ

-191 RLGMNIIK
+191 RLGMNKIK
-199 MEFEDLCFSI
+199 MEFEDLCFGI

-233 DDFIKPISIQLKNYN
+233 DEFIKPISIQLKNYN

-264 KKIENKGKVIGEL
+264 KKIESKGKVIGEL

-284 IIVNKLEDCY
+284 VIVNKLEDCY

-327 TTVFGENGEM
+327 TTVFGANGEM

-343 TKGMDRLA
+343 TQGMDRLA

-417 GDVHKLKI
+417 GDVHKLKV

-438 QIGMK
+438 QVGMK

-471 DNHFPNQ
+471 ENHFPNQ

-492 IKRYIKQE
+492 IKRHIKQE
-500 EEVASII
+500 EELASIV

-517 RKINQISLMKRIDKE
+517 RKINQIILMKRIDKE
-532 PEILGFNNSNI
+532 PEVLGFNNSNI

-556 DAIIKYDDSLSTN
+556 DAVIKYDESLSNN
-569 STTKNLKEES
+569 SITKNLKEES
-579 LTRKFINKARGIARG
+579 LTRKFINKARGIAKG

-699 GIATCLMI
+699 EIATCLMI

-718 LQKRIFKNIQPISFR
+718 LKKRIFKNIHPISFR

>member
-25 IKKFPEKYILKEDD
+25 LDKFPEQYILKDND
-39 LSLLFKSYNIGL
+39 LNLLFKSYNIGL
-51 TAHEGQKRK
+51 IAHEGQKRK

-80 MDLPTIIA
+80 MDLPTVIA

-99 ITYEMLLNDFGKDI
+99 ITYEILLNDFGKDI
-113 ADLVNQVSKLSG
+113 ADLVKQVSKLSG

-137 NFMKMFLSISKD
+137 NFMRMFLSISKD
-149 LRVIIIKFADRL
+149 LRVIIIKFSDRL

-191 RLGMNIIK
+191 RLGMNKIK
-199 MEFEDLCFSI
+199 MEFEDLCFKI

-219 SEVNSTKKQRQKYI
+219 SEVNSTKKERQKYI

-248 IDTIPFGR
+248 IKTSPFGR

-284 IIVNKLEDCY
+284 IIVDSLENCY
-294 VVLGIIHQLYTPIQK
+294 VVLGIIHQLYTPIQN

-343 TKGMDRLA
+343 TKEMDRLA
-351 EIGVAAHWR
+351 EIGVAAHWK

-365 NHPTKDKELDK
+365 NHPTKDEELDK
-376 HISWLRDLVEMLQ
+376 HISWLRDLVEILQ
-389 DDNRNPEEM
+389 DDYKNPEEM

-404 DLFDDEIFTFSPK
+404 DLFDNEIFTFSPK
-417 GDVHKLKI
+417 GDVHKLKV

-438 QIGMK
+438 QVGMK
-443 CKGAKVNGK
+443 CKGAKINGK
-452 LVPLNTQLKNGDKI
+452 LSPLNTQLKNGDKI
-466 DIITS
+466 DIVTS
-471 DNHFPNQ
+471 ESHFPNQ

-492 IKRYIKQE
+492 IKRYIKKE
-500 EEVASII
+500 EELASIV

-517 RKINQISLMKRIDKE
+517 RKINQLNLMKEIDKE

-556 DAIIKYDDSLSTN
+556 DAIIKYDESLSDK
-569 STTKNLKEES
+569 SKIKNLKEDS
-579 LTRKFINKARGIARG
+579 LTQKFINKARGIAKG

-619 IGYVTKGKGVT
+619 IGYVTNGKGVT

-666 IEIEDRKHLLKD
+666 IDIEDRKHLLKD

-686 NINIKSVDISASD
+686 NINIKSVDINASD

-707 VEIYDIKELNR
+707 IEIYDIKELNR
-718 LQKRIFKNIQPISFR
+718 LKKRIFKNISPINFR

>member
-1 MIIDSL
+1 MLLEKLKKILPNSDKEYPVEFQNIIDNLYPKSE
-7 KNILPFTNSK
+7 P
-17 VDSDFKKI
+17 
-25 IKKFPEKYILKEDD
+25 EDD
-39 LSLLFKSYNIGL
+39 KVLFIWDAYCFSKK
-51 TAHEGQKRK
+51 AHDGQLRK
-60 SGEKY
+60 SGKPY
-65 FVHCIEVCKQLIDWN
+65 FTHCASVGVTLSKWN
-80 MDLPTIIA
+80 MDASTIAA
-88 GLLHDTIEDTD
+88 GLLHDVIEDTE
-99 ITYEMLLNDFGKDI
+99 ITREKMVEKFGI
-113 ADLVNQVSKLSG
+113 EVTELVDGVSKLSG
-125 IKYRNIERRQAE
+125 IKFSSRLEKQAE
-137 NFMKMFLSISKD
+137 NFMKMFLSVAKD

-161 HNMKTLNF
+161 HNMTTIKH
-169 LPKDKQK
+169 LPLIKQR
-176 RIALETLELYAPLAH
+176 RIAIETRDVYAPLAH
-191 RLGMNIIK
+191 RLGMNRLKI
-199 MEFEDLCFSI
+199 ELEDLV
-209 LNSNSYKKIV
+209 LKTLEPDEYRKLQKKIKA
-219 SEVNSTKKQRQKYI
+219 TKKQREKYI
-233 DDFIKPISIQLKNYN
+233 EEFTRPIKVELEKFN
-248 IDTIPFGR
+248 IESDIKGR
-256 PKHYYSIH
+256 AKHYFSILG
-264 KKIENKGKVIGEL
+264 KMRSRNKNFEELFDLFAIRIIINKIEE
-277 YDLIAVR
+277 
-284 IIVNKLEDCY
+284 CY
-294 VVLGIIHQLYTPIQK
+294 AVLGVVHQLFTPLQE

-343 TKGMDRLA
+343 TKEMDRLA

-360 YKENK
+360 YKKNK

-389 DDNRNPEEM
+389 DDHRNPQEM
-398 MELLKV
+398 MEMLKV
-404 DLFDDEIFTFSPK
+404 DLFDNEIFTFSPK
-417 GDVHKLKI
+417 GDVHKLKVS
-425 NSTPIDFAFSIHT
+425 STPIDFAFAIHT
-438 QIGMK
+438 QVGMK

-466 DIITS
+466 DIITAE
-471 DNHFPNQ
+471 NHFPNQ

-500 EEVASII
+500 EELASII

-517 RKINQISLMKRIDKE
+517 RKINQLSLMKKIDKE

-556 DAIIKYDDSLSTN
+556 DAIIKYDESLSDK
-569 STTKNLKEES
+569 SLTKNLKEES
-579 LTRKFINKARGIARG
+579 LTRKFINKARGIAKG

-699 GIATCLMI
+699 GIAICLMI
-707 VEIYDIKELNR
+707 IEIYDIKELNR
-718 LQKRIFKNIQPISFR
+718 LKKRIFKNINPISFR
-733 RV
+733 RI